1 MASSWMLLLAVLGG
15 ACALPAPE
23 PFAYTQ
29 ALAQAVN
36 SYNQRPEVKN
46 AFRLLSAE
54 PQPEPGVEL
63 SSLQAFNFSMMET
76 ECAASA
82 RSDPEDCDFKE
93 NGIIRECVASLKMLK
108 EFPEID
114 LKCSDPSSDI
124 SSDISSD
131 EPSDVSEGSRGHPLP
146 GLVERGGFGRSER
159 KINFK
164 FRICLICL
172 KWG

>member
-29 ALAQAVN
+29 ALAQAVD

-54 PQPEPGVEL
+54 PEPDPGVEL

-82 RSDPEDCDFKE
+82 RSDPEDCAFKE
-93 NGIIRECVASLKMLK
+93 NGVIQECVASVKIRQ
-108 EFPEID
+108 ESPEID
-114 LKCSDPSSDI
+114 LNCSDASSN
-124 SSDISSD
+124 
-131 EPSDVSEGSRGHPLP
+131 PV
-146 GLVERGGFGRSER
+146 LVERGRFGRFVR
-159 KINFK
+159 K
-164 FRICLICL
+164 FRRFRPKI
-172 KWG
+172 KVRGEVHVSVRVG